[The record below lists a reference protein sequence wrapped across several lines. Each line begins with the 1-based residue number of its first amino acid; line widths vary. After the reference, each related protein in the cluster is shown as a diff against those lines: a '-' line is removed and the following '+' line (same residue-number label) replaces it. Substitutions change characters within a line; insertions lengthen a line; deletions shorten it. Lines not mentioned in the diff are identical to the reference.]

1 MTLLAA
7 SGFAALIPL
16 LLVLACPLMM
26 IFMMRGMHGHS
37 GHAPDHDGYHSRDRM
52 TLDELK
58 RERDMLNEQIAD
70 RAEQITDQRREA
82 VTP

>member
-7 SGFAALIPL
+7 SGFAGLIPL
-16 LLVLACPLMM
+16 LFVLACPLMM

-37 GHAPDHDGYHSRDRM
+37 GHAQAGNEHHSRDQM

-58 RERDMLNEQIAD
+58 RERDELNEQIAD
-70 RAEQITDQRREA
+70 RAEQITDQRRKA
-82 VTP
+82 VSP